1 MWNEIKNIKI
11 WHKTVVAVLVTA
23 FFTSACIE
31 PFSPPETNSDEGNL
45 VVDGFLNLGDTSVI
59 QLRHTQNINDASS
72 NLSSQLIETKAK
84 LSVKTGTGETYDFIE
99 SDGGKY
105 ILPPKNFRQSGTY
118 QLSIR
123 TLNGKEYLSDAV
135 SVILTPAIDSVAYRY
150 DANRDAMVISV
161 NTHDPKNSTRFY
173 RWKFEETH
181 EYRAAFYSGL
191 KVDPI
196 KKEIVSRTE
205 DINLCWQTRNSGGI
219 VLGST
224 IKLSS
229 DIIKDLPINVVPI
242 YTNKFYIKYSILVKQ
257 YGLSR
262 EGFEYW
268 TSLAKTTQGTGSL
281 FDPLPSLVTGNIRSV
296 SDPKELVF
304 GFFSAS
310 TEAKKRIFMSP
321 GLGRYPHCEAPD
333 TLLIGDAIKDNK
345 QYLLNYFGEQSEF
358 VLSSSPGCTDCRT
371 QGGTTRRPPFWE

>member
-1 MWNEIKNIKI
+1 MWNKIKNIKI
-11 WHKTVVAVLVTA
+11 RHKTISVIFAA
-23 FFTSACIE
+23 AIFASACIE
-31 PFSPPETNSDEGNL
+31 PFSPPETNSDERNL

-59 QLRHTQNINDASS
+59 ELRHTQNTHDVAA
-72 NLSSQLIETKAK
+72 QFVETRAK
-84 LSVKTGTGETYDFIE
+84 LSVKAGTGETYDFIE
-99 SDGGKY
+99 YGAGKY
-105 ILPPKNFRQSGTY
+105 ILPPKNFKQSGTY

-123 TLNGKEYLSDAV
+123 TSGGKEYLSDPV
-135 SVILTPAIDSVAYRY
+135 SVILTPAIDSVTYRY

-161 NTHDPKNSTRFY
+161 DTHDPKNNTRFY

-181 EYRAAFYSGL
+181 QYRAAFFSGL
-191 KVDPI
+191 MIDQV
-196 KKEIVSRTE
+196 KKEIVSRIE
-205 DINLCWQTRNSGGI
+205 DINLCWQTKKSGGI

-229 DIIKDLPINVVPI
+229 DVIKQLPINVVPI
-242 YTNKFYIKYSILVKQ
+242 STNKFYIKYSILVKQ